1 MVRAR
6 GAAAPA
12 FLLLLLL
19 RSLCGA
25 DTQAG
30 PRGEPGPDAHVPV
43 LSKNKIKSMIK
54 LLNHRIQVLHQK
66 HMMHEHKLS
75 EKQDEVLSI
84 PVNMTDI
91 KVSGPSVKTQLLPNG
106 VQIDVQEMLSS
117 NSVTTEAAQVS
128 NTSSMLI
135 INKLQK
141 IFPNILLDTR
151 TKYKKVDNEKKE
163 EGKKKRMLFPDLEQ
177 DKNTGNNKDRLTRTN
192 ITIRFHSN
200 DNSSQTQIDI
210 YNLKNS
216 RVNPEVHIVASNIID
231 QQNKINS
238 VVVQDDVL
246 QVTVNSSLDK
256 KIQNNKKVRGKSL
269 AKIEA
274 GNVERNSTGSNRK
287 KLLIADLTTNSMKQ
301 TSSHSPFSEETYPTE
316 SKPTDLPESATFPL
330 RQLNHILQTLEDHMG
345 VQTYNFQ
352 SVKGIHSQ
360 MSVRMLKNVLQDLQ
374 KEYKTQVPVSVSES
388 MNSSVMESILQNLK
402 KHKEKSESSEKE
414 NKTQTPFEGHSRSL
428 QVSDENLEQFKATP
442 VPEPTSVTTK
452 ANMKDAKRF
461 EFFKEHEGIR
471 DKKKAKAADLKG
483 LLKHIIIACVAVTG
497 LILAVI
503 VLMHIFTSIFPK
515 NKQEPVI
522 TNTYNIYKR
531 ENPTKDEAKS
541 ISEIDCKDLKRDIA
555 VVKNQCE
562 HSNLNQLPAHLSTE
576 ESKENGKDLE
586 PSKKQPGHNPS
597 SINSPSKRTDER
609 NIILSTSTEPVKCNH
624 SSQMP
629 PDNCSS
635 SEMKTCKNH
644 RTRPR
649 TLKTNQ
655 SCCHKPRQHCTEPK
669 EHGYKRL
676 RDKDITLHRKHLN
689 HQRSYRHDKHRS
701 KSTKCNIT
709 HSNCSLLDGCCSDSS
724 PSDDS
729 SSDLFISSD
738 TTAKTHLSDIS
749 QHDGSKRTC
758 SQHRKGSCSSDSYSD

>member
-1 MVRAR
+1 
-6 GAAAPA
+6 
-12 FLLLLLL
+12 
-19 RSLCGA
+19 
-25 DTQAG
+25 
-30 PRGEPGPDAHVPV
+30 
-43 LSKNKIKSMIK
+43 
-54 LLNHRIQVLHQK
+54 
-66 HMMHEHKLS
+66 
-75 EKQDEVLSI
+75 
-84 PVNMTDI
+84 
-91 KVSGPSVKTQLLPNG
+91 
-106 VQIDVQEMLSS
+106 
-117 NSVTTEAAQVS
+117 
-128 NTSSMLI
+128 MLI

-163 EGKKKRMLFPDLEQ
+163 EGKKKSMLFPDLEQ

-192 ITIRFHSN
+192 ITIRLHSN

-216 RVNPEVHIVASNIID
+216 RANPEVHIVASNIID

-246 QVTVNSSLDK
+246 QVTINSSLDK
-256 KIQNNKKVRGKSL
+256 KIQNNNKVRGKNL

-287 KLLIADLTTNSMKQ
+287 QLLIADLTTNSMKQ
-301 TSSHSPFSEETYPTE
+301 TSSPSPFSEETYPTE
-316 SKPTDLPESATFPL
+316 SKATDLPESATYPL
-330 RQLNHILQTLEDHMG
+330 HQLNHILQTLEDHM
-345 VQTYNFQ
+345 
-352 SVKGIHSQ
+352 
-360 MSVRMLKNVLQDLQ
+360 
-374 KEYKTQVPVSVSES
+374 ETQVPLSVSES
-388 MNSSVMESILQNLK
+388 MNSSVMENILQDLK

-428 QVSDENLEQFKATP
+428 QVSDENIEQFKATP
-442 VPEPTSVTTK
+442 VPEPTSITTK
-452 ANMKDAKRF
+452 ENMKDAKLF
-461 EFFKEHEGIR
+461 EFFKAHEGIH

-531 ENPTKDEAKS
+531 ENPTKDETKS
-541 ISEIDCKDLKRDIA
+541 ISEIDCKDLKKDTA
-555 VVKNQCE
+555 VVKNQSE
-562 HSNLNQLPAHLSTE
+562 HSNLNQLPVRLSTE
-576 ESKENGKDLE
+576 ESKENGKDLK
-586 PSKKQPGHNPS
+586 PSEKQPGHNPS

-609 NIILSTSTEPVKCNH
+609 NIILSMSTEPVKCNH

-629 PDNCSS
+629 PNNCSS

-644 RTRPR
+644 RTRSR

-655 SCCHKPRQHCTEPK
+655 SCCHKPRQHCKEPK

-676 RDKDITLHRKHLN
+676 WDKDIALHRKHLN
-689 HQRSYRHDKHRS
+689 HQRSSRHDKHGS
-701 KSTKCNIT
+701 KSTKCNTT
-709 HSNCSLLDGCCSDSS
+709 HSNCSLLDGCYNDSS

-738 TTAKTHLSDIS
+738 TTAKTHLSEIS
-749 QHDGSKRTC
+749 QHDGSKCTC
-758 SQHRKGSCSSDSYSD
+758 SQHRMGSCSSDSYSD

>member
-1 MVRAR
+1 
-6 GAAAPA
+6 
-12 FLLLLLL
+12 
-19 RSLCGA
+19 
-25 DTQAG
+25 
-30 PRGEPGPDAHVPV
+30 
-43 LSKNKIKSMIK
+43 
-54 LLNHRIQVLHQK
+54 
-66 HMMHEHKLS
+66 
-75 EKQDEVLSI
+75 
-84 PVNMTDI
+84 
-91 KVSGPSVKTQLLPNG
+91 
-106 VQIDVQEMLSS
+106 
-117 NSVTTEAAQVS
+117 
-128 NTSSMLI
+128 MLI

-163 EGKKKRMLFPDLEQ
+163 EGKKKSMLFPDLEQ

-192 ITIRFHSN
+192 ITIRLHSN

-216 RVNPEVHIVASNIID
+216 RANPEVHIVASNIID

-246 QVTVNSSLDK
+246 QVTINSSLDK
-256 KIQNNKKVRGKSL
+256 KIQNNNKVRGKNL

-287 KLLIADLTTNSMKQ
+287 QLLIA
-301 TSSHSPFSEETYPTE
+301 
-316 SKPTDLPESATFPL
+316 DLPESATYPL
-330 RQLNHILQTLEDHMG
+330 HQLNHILQTLEDHM
-345 VQTYNFQ
+345 
-352 SVKGIHSQ
+352 
-360 MSVRMLKNVLQDLQ
+360 
-374 KEYKTQVPVSVSES
+374 
-388 MNSSVMESILQNLK
+388 
-402 KHKEKSESSEKE
+402 EKSESSEKE

-428 QVSDENLEQFKATP
+428 QVSDENIEQFKATP
-442 VPEPTSVTTK
+442 VPEPTSITTK
-452 ANMKDAKRF
+452 ENMKDAKLF
-461 EFFKEHEGIR
+461 EFFKAHEGIH

-531 ENPTKDEAKS
+531 ENPTKDETKS
-541 ISEIDCKDLKRDIA
+541 ISEIDCKDLKKDTA
-555 VVKNQCE
+555 VVKNQSE
-562 HSNLNQLPAHLSTE
+562 HSNLNQLPVRLSTE
-576 ESKENGKDLE
+576 ESKENGKDLK
-586 PSKKQPGHNPS
+586 PSEKQPGHNPS

-609 NIILSTSTEPVKCNH
+609 NIILSMSTEPVKCNH

-629 PDNCSS
+629 PNNCSS

-644 RTRPR
+644 RTRSR

-655 SCCHKPRQHCTEPK
+655 SCCHKPRQHCKEPK

-676 RDKDITLHRKHLN
+676 WDKDIALHRKHLN
-689 HQRSYRHDKHRS
+689 HQRSSRHDKHGS
-701 KSTKCNIT
+701 KSTKCNTT
-709 HSNCSLLDGCCSDSS
+709 HSNCSLLDGCYNDSS

-738 TTAKTHLSDIS
+738 TTAKTHLSEIS
-749 QHDGSKRTC
+749 QHDGSKCTC
-758 SQHRKGSCSSDSYSD
+758 SQHRMGSCSSDSYSD

>member
-1 MVRAR
+1 
-6 GAAAPA
+6 
-12 FLLLLLL
+12 
-19 RSLCGA
+19 
-25 DTQAG
+25 
-30 PRGEPGPDAHVPV
+30 
-43 LSKNKIKSMIK
+43 
-54 LLNHRIQVLHQK
+54 
-66 HMMHEHKLS
+66 
-75 EKQDEVLSI
+75 
-84 PVNMTDI
+84 
-91 KVSGPSVKTQLLPNG
+91 
-106 VQIDVQEMLSS
+106 
-117 NSVTTEAAQVS
+117 
-128 NTSSMLI
+128 MLI

-163 EGKKKRMLFPDLEQ
+163 EGKKKSMLFPDLEQ

-192 ITIRFHSN
+192 ITIRLHSN

-216 RVNPEVHIVASNIID
+216 RANPEVHIVASNIID

-246 QVTVNSSLDK
+246 QVTINSSLDK
-256 KIQNNKKVRGKSL
+256 KIQNNNKVRGKNL

-287 KLLIADLTTNSMKQ
+287 QLLIA
-301 TSSHSPFSEETYPTE
+301 
-316 SKPTDLPESATFPL
+316 DLPESATYPL
-330 RQLNHILQTLEDHMG
+330 HQLNHILQTLEDHMG

-352 SVKGIHSQ
+352 SVKESHSQ

-374 KEYKTQVPVSVSES
+374 KEYKTQVPLSVSES
-388 MNSSVMESILQNLK
+388 MNSSVMENILQDLK

-428 QVSDENLEQFKATP
+428 QVSDENIEQFKATP
-442 VPEPTSVTTK
+442 VPEPTSITTK
-452 ANMKDAKRF
+452 ENMKDAKLF
-461 EFFKEHEGIR
+461 EFFKAHEGIH

-531 ENPTKDEAKS
+531 ENPTKDETKS
-541 ISEIDCKDLKRDIA
+541 ISEIDCKDLKKDTA
-555 VVKNQCE
+555 VVKNQSE
-562 HSNLNQLPAHLSTE
+562 HSNLNQLPVRLSTE
-576 ESKENGKDLE
+576 ESKENGKDLK
-586 PSKKQPGHNPS
+586 PSEKQPGHNPS

-609 NIILSTSTEPVKCNH
+609 NIILSMSTEPVKCNH

-629 PDNCSS
+629 PNNCSS

-644 RTRPR
+644 RTRSR

-655 SCCHKPRQHCTEPK
+655 SCCHKPRQHCKEPK

-676 RDKDITLHRKHLN
+676 WDKDIALHRKHLN
-689 HQRSYRHDKHRS
+689 HQRSSRHDKHGS
-701 KSTKCNIT
+701 KSTKCNTT
-709 HSNCSLLDGCCSDSS
+709 HSNCSLLDGCYNDSS

-738 TTAKTHLSDIS
+738 TTAKTHLSEIS
-749 QHDGSKRTC
+749 QHDGSKCTC
-758 SQHRKGSCSSDSYSD
+758 SQHRMGSCSSDSYSD

>member
-1 MVRAR
+1 
-6 GAAAPA
+6 
-12 FLLLLLL
+12 
-19 RSLCGA
+19 
-25 DTQAG
+25 
-30 PRGEPGPDAHVPV
+30 
-43 LSKNKIKSMIK
+43 
-54 LLNHRIQVLHQK
+54 
-66 HMMHEHKLS
+66 
-75 EKQDEVLSI
+75 
-84 PVNMTDI
+84 
-91 KVSGPSVKTQLLPNG
+91 
-106 VQIDVQEMLSS
+106 
-117 NSVTTEAAQVS
+117 
-128 NTSSMLI
+128 MLI

-216 RVNPEVHIVASNIID
+216 RANPEVHIVASNIID

-330 RQLNHILQTLEDHMG
+330 RQLNHILQTLEDHM
-345 VQTYNFQ
+345 
-352 SVKGIHSQ
+352 
-360 MSVRMLKNVLQDLQ
+360 
-374 KEYKTQVPVSVSES
+374 
-388 MNSSVMESILQNLK
+388 
-402 KHKEKSESSEKE
+402 EKSESSEKE

-461 EFFKEHEGIR
+461 EFFKEHEGIH

-562 HSNLNQLPAHLSTE
+562 HSNLNQPPAHQSTE

-586 PSKKQPGHNPS
+586 PSEKQPGHNPS

-676 RDKDITLHRKHLN
+676 RDKDIALHREHLN
-689 HQRSYRHDKHRS
+689 HQRSSKHDKHRS
-701 KSTKCNIT
+701 KSTKCNTT

-738 TTAKTHLSDIS
+738 TTAKTHLSEIS
-749 QHDGSKRTC
+749 QHDGSKCTC
-758 SQHRKGSCSSDSYSD
+758 SQHRMGSCSSDSYSD

>member
-1 MVRAR
+1 
-6 GAAAPA
+6 
-12 FLLLLLL
+12 
-19 RSLCGA
+19 
-25 DTQAG
+25 
-30 PRGEPGPDAHVPV
+30 
-43 LSKNKIKSMIK
+43 
-54 LLNHRIQVLHQK
+54 
-66 HMMHEHKLS
+66 
-75 EKQDEVLSI
+75 
-84 PVNMTDI
+84 
-91 KVSGPSVKTQLLPNG
+91 
-106 VQIDVQEMLSS
+106 MLSS

-128 NTSSMLI
+128 KSSSMLI

-141 IFPNILLDTR
+141 IFPNILLDAQ
-151 TKYKKVDNEKKE
+151 TKYKEVDNEKKE
-163 EGKKKRMLFPDLEQ
+163 DGKKKRMLFPDLEQ
-177 DKNTGNNKDRLTRTN
+177 DKNTGNNKDRLMRTN

-216 RVNPEVHIVASNIID
+216 RANPEVHIVASNIID

-238 VVVQDDVL
+238 VVVQDGVL

-256 KIQNNKKVRGKSL
+256 KIQNNTKVREKSL

-274 GNVERNSTGSNRK
+274 GNMERNSTGSNRK
-287 KLLIADLTTNSMKQ
+287 KLLVA
-301 TSSHSPFSEETYPTE
+301 
-316 SKPTDLPESATFPL
+316 DLPESATYPH
-330 RQLNHILQTLEDHMG
+330 RQLNRILQTLEDHMG

-352 SVKGIHSQ
+352 GVKGNQSQ
-360 MSVRMLKNVLQDLQ
+360 VSVRMLKNVLQDLQ
-374 KEYKTQVPVSVSES
+374 KEYKTQVPLTVSES
-388 MNSSVMESILQNLK
+388 MNSSVMENILQNLK

-414 NKTQTPFEGHSRSL
+414 NKTQTLFEGQSRRL
-428 QVSDENLEQFKATP
+428 QVSDENIDQFKVTL

-461 EFFKEHEGIR
+461 EFFKEHEGIH

-503 VLMHIFTSIFPK
+503 VLMHIFTSIFAK

-541 ISEIDCKDLKRDIA
+541 ITEIDCKELKKDVA
-555 VVKNQCE
+555 VVKNQSE
-562 HSNLNQLPAHLSTE
+562 HSNLNQLPLHLSTDK
-576 ESKENGKDLE
+576 SKENGQDLE
-586 PSKKQPGHNPS
+586 HSEKQPDHNTS
-597 SINSPSKRTDER
+597 SINSPSKRIDER
-609 NIILSTSTEPVKCNH
+609 NIILSTSTEPLECNH

-635 SEMKTCKNH
+635 SEMKTCENH

-676 RDKDITLHRKHLN
+676 QDKDTALHRKHLN
-689 HQRSYRHDKHRS
+689 HQRSSRHDRHRS
-701 KSTKCNIT
+701 KSTKCNT
-709 HSNCSLLDGCCSDSS
+709 SHSNCSLLDGCCHDSS

-729 SSDLFISSD
+729 SSDVFISSD
-738 TTAKTHLSDIS
+738 TTAKTHLSEIS
-749 QHDGSKRTC
+749 QHDGSKCTC
-758 SQHRKGSCSSDSYSD
+758 SQHRMGSCSSDSYSD

>member
-1 MVRAR
+1 
-6 GAAAPA
+6 
-12 FLLLLLL
+12 
-19 RSLCGA
+19 
-25 DTQAG
+25 
-30 PRGEPGPDAHVPV
+30 
-43 LSKNKIKSMIK
+43 
-54 LLNHRIQVLHQK
+54 
-66 HMMHEHKLS
+66 
-75 EKQDEVLSI
+75 
-84 PVNMTDI
+84 
-91 KVSGPSVKTQLLPNG
+91 
-106 VQIDVQEMLSS
+106 
-117 NSVTTEAAQVS
+117 
-128 NTSSMLI
+128 MLI

-163 EGKKKRMLFPDLEQ
+163 EGKKKSMLFPDLEQ

-192 ITIRFHSN
+192 ITIRLHSN

-216 RVNPEVHIVASNIID
+216 RANPEVHIVASNIID

-246 QVTVNSSLDK
+246 QVTINSSLDK
-256 KIQNNKKVRGKSL
+256 KIQNNNKVRGKNL

-287 KLLIADLTTNSMKQ
+287 QLLIADLTTNSMKQ
-301 TSSHSPFSEETYPTE
+301 TSSPSPFSEETYPTE
-316 SKPTDLPESATFPL
+316 SKATDLPESATYPL
-330 RQLNHILQTLEDHMG
+330 HQLNHILQTLEDHMG

-352 SVKGIHSQ
+352 SVKESHSQ

-374 KEYKTQVPVSVSES
+374 KEYK
-388 MNSSVMESILQNLK
+388 
-402 KHKEKSESSEKE
+402 
-414 NKTQTPFEGHSRSL
+414 
-428 QVSDENLEQFKATP
+428 
-442 VPEPTSVTTK
+442 PTSITTK
-452 ANMKDAKRF
+452 ENMKDAKLF
-461 EFFKEHEGIR
+461 EFFKAHEGIH

-531 ENPTKDEAKS
+531 ENPTKDETKS
-541 ISEIDCKDLKRDIA
+541 ISEIDCKDLKKDTA
-555 VVKNQCE
+555 VVKNQSE
-562 HSNLNQLPAHLSTE
+562 HSNLNQLPVRLSTE
-576 ESKENGKDLE
+576 ESKENGKDLK
-586 PSKKQPGHNPS
+586 PSEKQPGHNPS

-609 NIILSTSTEPVKCNH
+609 NIILSMSTEPVKCNH

-629 PDNCSS
+629 PNNCSS

-644 RTRPR
+644 RTRSR

-655 SCCHKPRQHCTEPK
+655 SCCHKPRQHCKEPK

-676 RDKDITLHRKHLN
+676 WDKDIALHRKHLN
-689 HQRSYRHDKHRS
+689 HQRSSRHDKHGS
-701 KSTKCNIT
+701 KSTKCNTT
-709 HSNCSLLDGCCSDSS
+709 HSNCSLLDGCYNDSS

-738 TTAKTHLSDIS
+738 TTAKTHLSEIS
-749 QHDGSKRTC
+749 QHDGSKCTC
-758 SQHRKGSCSSDSYSD
+758 SQHRMGSCSSDSYSD

>member
-1 MVRAR
+1 
-6 GAAAPA
+6 
-12 FLLLLLL
+12 
-19 RSLCGA
+19 
-25 DTQAG
+25 
-30 PRGEPGPDAHVPV
+30 
-43 LSKNKIKSMIK
+43 
-54 LLNHRIQVLHQK
+54 
-66 HMMHEHKLS
+66 
-75 EKQDEVLSI
+75 
-84 PVNMTDI
+84 
-91 KVSGPSVKTQLLPNG
+91 
-106 VQIDVQEMLSS
+106 MLSS

-128 NTSSMLI
+128 NSSSMLI

-141 IFPNILLDTR
+141 IFPNILLDTQ

-216 RVNPEVHIVASNIID
+216 RANPEVHIVASNIID

-256 KIQNNKKVRGKSL
+256 KIQNNTKVREKSL

-274 GNVERNSTGSNRK
+274 GNMERNSTGSNRK
-287 KLLIADLTTNSMKQ
+287 KLLIADL
-301 TSSHSPFSEETYPTE
+301 
-316 SKPTDLPESATFPL
+316 PESATYLF
-330 RQLNHILQTLEDHMG
+330 RQLNRILQTLEDHMG

-352 SVKGIHSQ
+352 GVKGNQSQ
-360 MSVRMLKNVLQDLQ
+360 VSVRMLKNVLQDLQ
-374 KEYKTQVPVSVSES
+374 KEYKTQVPLTVSES
-388 MNSSVMESILQNLK
+388 MNSSVMENILQNLK

-414 NKTQTPFEGHSRSL
+414 NKTQAPFEGQSRSL
-428 QVSDENLEQFKATP
+428 QVSDENIDEFKVTL

-461 EFFKEHEGIR
+461 EFFKEHEGIH

-503 VLMHIFTSIFPK
+503 VLMHIFTSIFEK

-541 ISEIDCKDLKRDIA
+541 ITEIDSKELKKDIA
-555 VVKNQCE
+555 VVKNQSE
-562 HSNLNQLPAHLSTE
+562 RSNLNQLPLHLSTDK
-576 ESKENGKDLE
+576 SKENGQDLE
-586 PSKKQPGHNPS
+586 PSEKQPDHNS
-597 SINSPSKRTDER
+597 SSVNSPSERIDER
-609 NIILSTSTEPVKCNH
+609 NIILSTSTEPLKFNH
-624 SSQMP
+624 CSQMP

-635 SEMKTCKNH
+635 SEMKTCEND

-655 SCCHKPRQHCTEPK
+655 SGCHKPRRHCTEPK
-669 EHGYKRL
+669 EYGYKRL

-689 HQRSYRHDKHRS
+689 HQRSSRHDRHRS
-701 KSTKCNIT
+701 KSTKCNT
-709 HSNCSLLDGCCSDSS
+709 SHSNCSLLDGCCHDSS

-729 SSDLFISSD
+729 SSDVFISSD
-738 TTAKTHLSDIS
+738 TTAKTHLSEIS
-749 QHDGSKRTC
+749 QHDGSKCTC
-758 SQHRKGSCSSDSYSD
+758 SQHRMGSCSSDSYSD

>member
-1 MVRAR
+1 
-6 GAAAPA
+6 
-12 FLLLLLL
+12 
-19 RSLCGA
+19 
-25 DTQAG
+25 
-30 PRGEPGPDAHVPV
+30 
-43 LSKNKIKSMIK
+43 
-54 LLNHRIQVLHQK
+54 
-66 HMMHEHKLS
+66 
-75 EKQDEVLSI
+75 
-84 PVNMTDI
+84 
-91 KVSGPSVKTQLLPNG
+91 
-106 VQIDVQEMLSS
+106 
-117 NSVTTEAAQVS
+117 
-128 NTSSMLI
+128 
-135 INKLQK
+135 
-141 IFPNILLDTR
+141 
-151 TKYKKVDNEKKE
+151 
-163 EGKKKRMLFPDLEQ
+163 
-177 DKNTGNNKDRLTRTN
+177 
-192 ITIRFHSN
+192 
-200 DNSSQTQIDI
+200 
-210 YNLKNS
+210 
-216 RVNPEVHIVASNIID
+216 
-231 QQNKINS
+231 
-238 VVVQDDVL
+238 
-246 QVTVNSSLDK
+246 
-256 KIQNNKKVRGKSL
+256 
-269 AKIEA
+269 
-274 GNVERNSTGSNRK
+274 
-287 KLLIADLTTNSMKQ
+287 MKQ

-374 KEYKTQVPVSVSES
+374 KEYK
-388 MNSSVMESILQNLK
+388 
-402 KHKEKSESSEKE
+402 KSESSEKE

-461 EFFKEHEGIR
+461 EFFKEHEGIH

-649 TLKTNQ
+649 TLRTNQ

-676 RDKDITLHRKHLN
+676 RDKDIALHRKHLN

-738 TTAKTHLSDIS
+738 TTAKTHLSDRS
-749 QHDGSKRTC
+749 QHDGPKHTC

>member
-1 MVRAR
+1 
-6 GAAAPA
+6 
-12 FLLLLLL
+12 
-19 RSLCGA
+19 
-25 DTQAG
+25 
-30 PRGEPGPDAHVPV
+30 
-43 LSKNKIKSMIK
+43 
-54 LLNHRIQVLHQK
+54 
-66 HMMHEHKLS
+66 
-75 EKQDEVLSI
+75 
-84 PVNMTDI
+84 
-91 KVSGPSVKTQLLPNG
+91 
-106 VQIDVQEMLSS
+106 
-117 NSVTTEAAQVS
+117 
-128 NTSSMLI
+128 MLI

-163 EGKKKRMLFPDLEQ
+163 EGKKKSMLFPDLEQ

-192 ITIRFHSN
+192 ITIRLHSN

-216 RVNPEVHIVASNIID
+216 RANPEVHIVASNIID

-246 QVTVNSSLDK
+246 QVTINSSLDK
-256 KIQNNKKVRGKSL
+256 KIQNNNKVRGKNL

-287 KLLIADLTTNSMKQ
+287 QLLIADLTTNSMKQ
-301 TSSHSPFSEETYPTE
+301 TSSPSPFSEETYPTE
-316 SKPTDLPESATFPL
+316 SKATDLPESATYPL
-330 RQLNHILQTLEDHMG
+330 HQLNHILQTLEDHMG

-352 SVKGIHSQ
+352 SVKESHSQ

-374 KEYKTQVPVSVSES
+374 KEYK
-388 MNSSVMESILQNLK
+388 
-402 KHKEKSESSEKE
+402 KSESSEKE

-428 QVSDENLEQFKATP
+428 QVSDENIEQFKATP
-442 VPEPTSVTTK
+442 VPEPTSITTK
-452 ANMKDAKRF
+452 ENMKDAKLF
-461 EFFKEHEGIR
+461 EFFKAHEGIH

-531 ENPTKDEAKS
+531 ENPTKDETKS
-541 ISEIDCKDLKRDIA
+541 ISEIDCKDLKKDTA
-555 VVKNQCE
+555 VVKNQSE
-562 HSNLNQLPAHLSTE
+562 HSNLNQLPVRLSTE
-576 ESKENGKDLE
+576 ESKENGKDLK
-586 PSKKQPGHNPS
+586 PSEKQPGHNPS

-609 NIILSTSTEPVKCNH
+609 NIILSMSTEPVKCNH

-629 PDNCSS
+629 PNNCSS

-644 RTRPR
+644 RTRSR

-655 SCCHKPRQHCTEPK
+655 SCCHKPRQHCKEPK

-676 RDKDITLHRKHLN
+676 WDKDIALHRKHLN
-689 HQRSYRHDKHRS
+689 HQRSSRHDKHGS
-701 KSTKCNIT
+701 KSTKCNTT
-709 HSNCSLLDGCCSDSS
+709 HSNCSLLDGCYNDSS

-738 TTAKTHLSDIS
+738 TTAKTHLSEIS
-749 QHDGSKRTC
+749 QHDGSKCTC
-758 SQHRKGSCSSDSYSD
+758 SQHRMGSCSSDSYSD

>member
-1 MVRAR
+1 
-6 GAAAPA
+6 
-12 FLLLLLL
+12 
-19 RSLCGA
+19 
-25 DTQAG
+25 
-30 PRGEPGPDAHVPV
+30 
-43 LSKNKIKSMIK
+43 
-54 LLNHRIQVLHQK
+54 
-66 HMMHEHKLS
+66 
-75 EKQDEVLSI
+75 
-84 PVNMTDI
+84 
-91 KVSGPSVKTQLLPNG
+91 
-106 VQIDVQEMLSS
+106 
-117 NSVTTEAAQVS
+117 
-128 NTSSMLI
+128 MLI

-163 EGKKKRMLFPDLEQ
+163 EGKKKSMLFPDLEQ

-192 ITIRFHSN
+192 ITIRLHSN

-216 RVNPEVHIVASNIID
+216 RANPEVHIVASNIID

-246 QVTVNSSLDK
+246 QVTINSSLDK
-256 KIQNNKKVRGKSL
+256 KIQNNNKVRGKNL

-287 KLLIADLTTNSMKQ
+287 QLLIADLTTNSMKQ
-301 TSSHSPFSEETYPTE
+301 TSSPSPFSEETYPTE
-316 SKPTDLPESATFPL
+316 SKATDLPESATYPL
-330 RQLNHILQTLEDHMG
+330 HQLNHILQTLEDHM
-345 VQTYNFQ
+345 
-352 SVKGIHSQ
+352 
-360 MSVRMLKNVLQDLQ
+360 
-374 KEYKTQVPVSVSES
+374 
-388 MNSSVMESILQNLK
+388 
-402 KHKEKSESSEKE
+402 EKSESSEKE

-428 QVSDENLEQFKATP
+428 QVSDENIEQFKATP
-442 VPEPTSVTTK
+442 VPEPTSITTK
-452 ANMKDAKRF
+452 ENMKDAKLF
-461 EFFKEHEGIR
+461 EFFKAHEGIH

-531 ENPTKDEAKS
+531 ENPTKDETKS
-541 ISEIDCKDLKRDIA
+541 ISEIDCKDLKKDTA
-555 VVKNQCE
+555 VVKNQSE
-562 HSNLNQLPAHLSTE
+562 HSNLNQLPVRLSTE
-576 ESKENGKDLE
+576 ESKENGKDLK
-586 PSKKQPGHNPS
+586 PSEKQPGHNPS

-609 NIILSTSTEPVKCNH
+609 NIILSMSTEPVKCNH

-629 PDNCSS
+629 PNNCSS

-644 RTRPR
+644 RTRSR

-655 SCCHKPRQHCTEPK
+655 SCCHKPRQHCKEPK

-676 RDKDITLHRKHLN
+676 WDKDIALHRKHLN
-689 HQRSYRHDKHRS
+689 HQRSSRHDKHGS
-701 KSTKCNIT
+701 KSTKCNTT
-709 HSNCSLLDGCCSDSS
+709 HSNCSLLDGCYNDSS

-738 TTAKTHLSDIS
+738 TTAKTHLSEIS
-749 QHDGSKRTC
+749 QHDGSKCTC
-758 SQHRKGSCSSDSYSD
+758 SQHRMGSCSSDSYSD

>member
-19 RSLCGA
+19 RSLCGG

-75 EKQDEVLSI
+75 EKQDEVLST

-374 KEYKTQVPVSVSES
+374 KEYK
-388 MNSSVMESILQNLK
+388 
-402 KHKEKSESSEKE
+402 
-414 NKTQTPFEGHSRSL
+414 
-428 QVSDENLEQFKATP
+428 
-442 VPEPTSVTTK
+442 PTSVTTK

-461 EFFKEHEGIR
+461 EFFKEHEGIH

-609 NIILSTSTEPVKCNH
+609 NRILSTSTEPVKCNH

-676 RDKDITLHRKHLN
+676 RDKDIALHRKHLN

-701 KSTKCNIT
+701 KSTKCNRT
-709 HSNCSLLDGCCSDSS
+709 HANCSLLDGCCSDSS

-738 TTAKTHLSDIS
+738 TTANTHLSDTS

>member
-1 MVRAR
+1 
-6 GAAAPA
+6 
-12 FLLLLLL
+12 
-19 RSLCGA
+19 
-25 DTQAG
+25 
-30 PRGEPGPDAHVPV
+30 
-43 LSKNKIKSMIK
+43 
-54 LLNHRIQVLHQK
+54 
-66 HMMHEHKLS
+66 
-75 EKQDEVLSI
+75 
-84 PVNMTDI
+84 
-91 KVSGPSVKTQLLPNG
+91 
-106 VQIDVQEMLSS
+106 
-117 NSVTTEAAQVS
+117 
-128 NTSSMLI
+128 MLI

-163 EGKKKRMLFPDLEQ
+163 EGKKKSMLFPDLEQ

-192 ITIRFHSN
+192 ITIRLHSN

-216 RVNPEVHIVASNIID
+216 RANPEVHIVASNIID

-246 QVTVNSSLDK
+246 QVTINSSLDK
-256 KIQNNKKVRGKSL
+256 KIQNNNKVRGKNL

-287 KLLIADLTTNSMKQ
+287 QLLIA
-301 TSSHSPFSEETYPTE
+301 
-316 SKPTDLPESATFPL
+316 DLPESATYPL
-330 RQLNHILQTLEDHMG
+330 HQLNHILQTLEDHM
-345 VQTYNFQ
+345 
-352 SVKGIHSQ
+352 
-360 MSVRMLKNVLQDLQ
+360 
-374 KEYKTQVPVSVSES
+374 
-388 MNSSVMESILQNLK
+388 
-402 KHKEKSESSEKE
+402 
-414 NKTQTPFEGHSRSL
+414 
-428 QVSDENLEQFKATP
+428 
-442 VPEPTSVTTK
+442 EPTSITTK
-452 ANMKDAKRF
+452 ENMKDAKLF
-461 EFFKEHEGIR
+461 EFFKAHEGIH

-531 ENPTKDEAKS
+531 ENPTKDETKS
-541 ISEIDCKDLKRDIA
+541 ISEIDCKDLKKDTA
-555 VVKNQCE
+555 VVKNQSE
-562 HSNLNQLPAHLSTE
+562 HSNLNQLPVRLSTE
-576 ESKENGKDLE
+576 ESKENGKDLK
-586 PSKKQPGHNPS
+586 PSEKQPGHNPS

-609 NIILSTSTEPVKCNH
+609 NIILSMSTEPVKCNH

-629 PDNCSS
+629 PNNCSS

-644 RTRPR
+644 RTRSR

-655 SCCHKPRQHCTEPK
+655 SCCHKPRQHCKEPK

-676 RDKDITLHRKHLN
+676 WDKDIALHRKHLN
-689 HQRSYRHDKHRS
+689 HQRSSRHDKHGS
-701 KSTKCNIT
+701 KSTKCNTT
-709 HSNCSLLDGCCSDSS
+709 HSNCSLLDGCYNDSS

-738 TTAKTHLSDIS
+738 TTAKTHLSEIS
-749 QHDGSKRTC
+749 QHDGSKCTC
-758 SQHRKGSCSSDSYSD
+758 SQHRMGSCSSDSYSD

>member
-1 MVRAR
+1 
-6 GAAAPA
+6 
-12 FLLLLLL
+12 
-19 RSLCGA
+19 
-25 DTQAG
+25 
-30 PRGEPGPDAHVPV
+30 
-43 LSKNKIKSMIK
+43 
-54 LLNHRIQVLHQK
+54 
-66 HMMHEHKLS
+66 
-75 EKQDEVLSI
+75 
-84 PVNMTDI
+84 
-91 KVSGPSVKTQLLPNG
+91 
-106 VQIDVQEMLSS
+106 
-117 NSVTTEAAQVS
+117 
-128 NTSSMLI
+128 MLI

-216 RVNPEVHIVASNIID
+216 RANPEVHIVASNIID

-345 VQTYNFQ
+345 VQAYNFQ
-352 SVKGIHSQ
+352 SVKGSHSQ

-374 KEYKTQVPVSVSES
+374 KEYK
-388 MNSSVMESILQNLK
+388 
-402 KHKEKSESSEKE
+402 
-414 NKTQTPFEGHSRSL
+414 
-428 QVSDENLEQFKATP
+428 
-442 VPEPTSVTTK
+442 PTSVTTK

-461 EFFKEHEGIR
+461 EFFKEHEGIH

-562 HSNLNQLPAHLSTE
+562 HSNLNQPPAHQSTE

-586 PSKKQPGHNPS
+586 PSEKQPGHNPS

-676 RDKDITLHRKHLN
+676 RDKDIALHREHLN
-689 HQRSYRHDKHRS
+689 HQRSSKHDKHRS
-701 KSTKCNIT
+701 KSTKCNTT

-738 TTAKTHLSDIS
+738 TTAKTHLSEIS
-749 QHDGSKRTC
+749 QHDGSKCTC
-758 SQHRKGSCSSDSYSD
+758 SQHRMGSCSSDSYSD

>member
-1 MVRAR
+1 
-6 GAAAPA
+6 
-12 FLLLLLL
+12 
-19 RSLCGA
+19 
-25 DTQAG
+25 
-30 PRGEPGPDAHVPV
+30 
-43 LSKNKIKSMIK
+43 MIK

-287 KLLIADLTTNSMKQ
+287 KLLIADL
-301 TSSHSPFSEETYPTE
+301 
-316 SKPTDLPESATFPL
+316 PESATFPL

-374 KEYKTQVPVSVSES
+374 KEYK
-388 MNSSVMESILQNLK
+388 
-402 KHKEKSESSEKE
+402 
-414 NKTQTPFEGHSRSL
+414 
-428 QVSDENLEQFKATP
+428 
-442 VPEPTSVTTK
+442 PTSVTTK

>member
-1 MVRAR
+1 
-6 GAAAPA
+6 
-12 FLLLLLL
+12 
-19 RSLCGA
+19 
-25 DTQAG
+25 
-30 PRGEPGPDAHVPV
+30 
-43 LSKNKIKSMIK
+43 
-54 LLNHRIQVLHQK
+54 
-66 HMMHEHKLS
+66 
-75 EKQDEVLSI
+75 
-84 PVNMTDI
+84 
-91 KVSGPSVKTQLLPNG
+91 
-106 VQIDVQEMLSS
+106 
-117 NSVTTEAAQVS
+117 
-128 NTSSMLI
+128 MLI

-163 EGKKKRMLFPDLEQ
+163 EGKKKSMLFPDLEQ

-192 ITIRFHSN
+192 ITIRLHSN

-216 RVNPEVHIVASNIID
+216 RANPEVHIVASNIID

-246 QVTVNSSLDK
+246 QVTINSSLDK
-256 KIQNNKKVRGKSL
+256 KIQNNNKVRGKNL

-287 KLLIADLTTNSMKQ
+287 QLLIA
-301 TSSHSPFSEETYPTE
+301 
-316 SKPTDLPESATFPL
+316 DLPESATYPL
-330 RQLNHILQTLEDHMG
+330 HQLNHILQTLEDHM
-345 VQTYNFQ
+345 
-352 SVKGIHSQ
+352 
-360 MSVRMLKNVLQDLQ
+360 
-374 KEYKTQVPVSVSES
+374 ETQVPLSVSES
-388 MNSSVMESILQNLK
+388 MNSSVMENILQDLK

-428 QVSDENLEQFKATP
+428 QVSDENIEQFKATP
-442 VPEPTSVTTK
+442 VPEPTSITTK
-452 ANMKDAKRF
+452 ENMKDAKLF
-461 EFFKEHEGIR
+461 EFFKAHEGIH

-531 ENPTKDEAKS
+531 ENPTKDETKS
-541 ISEIDCKDLKRDIA
+541 ISEIDCKDLKKDTA
-555 VVKNQCE
+555 VVKNQSE
-562 HSNLNQLPAHLSTE
+562 HSNLNQLPVRLSTE
-576 ESKENGKDLE
+576 ESKENGKDLK
-586 PSKKQPGHNPS
+586 PSEKQPGHNPS

-609 NIILSTSTEPVKCNH
+609 NIILSMSTEPVKCNH

-629 PDNCSS
+629 PNNCSS

-644 RTRPR
+644 RTRSR

-655 SCCHKPRQHCTEPK
+655 SCCHKPRQHCKEPK

-676 RDKDITLHRKHLN
+676 WDKDIALHRKHLN
-689 HQRSYRHDKHRS
+689 HQRSSRHDKHGS
-701 KSTKCNIT
+701 KSTKCNTT
-709 HSNCSLLDGCCSDSS
+709 HSNCSLLDGCYNDSS

-738 TTAKTHLSDIS
+738 TTAKTHLSEIS
-749 QHDGSKRTC
+749 QHDGSKCTC
-758 SQHRKGSCSSDSYSD
+758 SQHRMGSCSSDSYSD

>member
-1 MVRAR
+1 MVRA
-6 GAAAPA
+6 GAAAAPA
-12 FLLLLLL
+12 SLLLLLC
-19 RSLCGA
+19 SLCGG

-30 PRGEPGPDAHVPV
+30 PPGDPGPDAQGPV

-75 EKQDEVLSI
+75 EKQDEVLST
-84 PVNMTDI
+84 PMNMTDV
-91 KVSGPSVKTQLLPNG
+91 KVSGPSVKTQLLPSG
-106 VQIDVQEMLSS
+106 VHIDVQEKLSS

-128 NTSSMLI
+128 NSSSMLI

-141 IFPNILLDTR
+141 IFPNILLDTQ
-151 TKYKKVDNEKKE
+151 TKYKKVDNEEKE

-216 RVNPEVHIVASNIID
+216 RANPEVHIVASNIID

-256 KIQNNKKVRGKSL
+256 KIQNNTKVRGKSL

-274 GNVERNSTGSNRK
+274 GNMERNSTGSNRK
-287 KLLIADLTTNSMKQ
+287 KLLIADLTTNSMKK
-301 TSSHSPFSEETYPTE
+301 TSSHSAFSEETYPTE
-316 SKPTDLPESATFPL
+316 NKPTDLPESATYPF
-330 RQLNHILQTLEDHMG
+330 RQLNRILQTLEDHMG
-345 VQTYNFQ
+345 VQTYNFPG
-352 SVKGIHSQ
+352 VKGNHSQ
-360 MSVRMLKNVLQDLQ
+360 VSVRMLKNVLQDLQ
-374 KEYKTQVPVSVSES
+374 KEYK
-388 MNSSVMESILQNLK
+388 
-402 KHKEKSESSEKE
+402 KSESSEKE
-414 NKTQTPFEGHSRSL
+414 NKTQTPFEGQSRSL
-428 QVSDENLEQFKATP
+428 QVSDENIDQFKATL
-442 VPEPTSVTTK
+442 VPEPASVTTK

-461 EFFKEHEGIR
+461 EFFKEHEGIH

-503 VLMHIFTSIFPK
+503 VLMHIFTSIFAK

-541 ISEIDCKDLKRDIA
+541 ITEIDCKELKKDIA
-555 VVKNQCE
+555 VVKNQSE
-562 HSNLNQLPAHLSTE
+562 HSNLNQLPLHLSTDK
-576 ESKENGKDLE
+576 SKENGQDLE
-586 PSKKQPGHNPS
+586 PSEKQPGHNTS
-597 SINSPSKRTDER
+597 SINSPSKRIDER
-609 NIILSTSTEPVKCNH
+609 NIILSTSTEPLKCNH

-635 SEMKTCKNH
+635 SEMETCKSH

-676 RDKDITLHRKHLN
+676 RDKDIALHRKHLN
-689 HQRSYRHDKHRS
+689 HQRSSRHDRHRS
-701 KSTKCNIT
+701 KSTKCNTT
-709 HSNCSLLDGCCSDSS
+709 HSNCSLLDGCCHDSS

-729 SSDLFISSD
+729 SSDVFISSD
-738 TTAKTHLSDIS
+738 TTAKTHLSEIS
-749 QHDGSKRTC
+749 QHDGSKCTC
-758 SQHRKGSCSSDSYSD
+758 SQHRMGSCSSDSYSD

>member
-1 MVRAR
+1 
-6 GAAAPA
+6 
-12 FLLLLLL
+12 
-19 RSLCGA
+19 
-25 DTQAG
+25 
-30 PRGEPGPDAHVPV
+30 
-43 LSKNKIKSMIK
+43 
-54 LLNHRIQVLHQK
+54 
-66 HMMHEHKLS
+66 
-75 EKQDEVLSI
+75 
-84 PVNMTDI
+84 
-91 KVSGPSVKTQLLPNG
+91 
-106 VQIDVQEMLSS
+106 
-117 NSVTTEAAQVS
+117 
-128 NTSSMLI
+128 MLI

-163 EGKKKRMLFPDLEQ
+163 EGKKKSMLFPDLEQ

-192 ITIRFHSN
+192 ITIRLHSN

-216 RVNPEVHIVASNIID
+216 RANPEVHIVASNIID

-246 QVTVNSSLDK
+246 QVTINSSLDK
-256 KIQNNKKVRGKSL
+256 KIQNNNKVRGKNL

-287 KLLIADLTTNSMKQ
+287 QLLIADLTTNSMKQ
-301 TSSHSPFSEETYPTE
+301 TSSPSPFSEETYPTE
-316 SKPTDLPESATFPL
+316 SKATDLPESATYPL
-330 RQLNHILQTLEDHMG
+330 HQLNHILQTLEDHM
-345 VQTYNFQ
+345 
-352 SVKGIHSQ
+352 
-360 MSVRMLKNVLQDLQ
+360 
-374 KEYKTQVPVSVSES
+374 
-388 MNSSVMESILQNLK
+388 
-402 KHKEKSESSEKE
+402 
-414 NKTQTPFEGHSRSL
+414 
-428 QVSDENLEQFKATP
+428 
-442 VPEPTSVTTK
+442 EPTSITTK
-452 ANMKDAKRF
+452 ENMKDAKLF
-461 EFFKEHEGIR
+461 EFFKAHEGIH

-531 ENPTKDEAKS
+531 ENPTKDETKS
-541 ISEIDCKDLKRDIA
+541 ISEIDCKDLKKDTA
-555 VVKNQCE
+555 VVKNQSE
-562 HSNLNQLPAHLSTE
+562 HSNLNQLPVRLSTE
-576 ESKENGKDLE
+576 ESKENGKDLK
-586 PSKKQPGHNPS
+586 PSEKQPGHNPS

-609 NIILSTSTEPVKCNH
+609 NIILSMSTEPVKCNH

-629 PDNCSS
+629 PNNCSS

-644 RTRPR
+644 RTRSR

-655 SCCHKPRQHCTEPK
+655 SCCHKPRQHCKEPK

-676 RDKDITLHRKHLN
+676 WDKDIALHRKHLN
-689 HQRSYRHDKHRS
+689 HQRSSRHDKHGS
-701 KSTKCNIT
+701 KSTKCNTT
-709 HSNCSLLDGCCSDSS
+709 HSNCSLLDGCYNDSS

-738 TTAKTHLSDIS
+738 TTAKTHLSEIS
-749 QHDGSKRTC
+749 QHDGSKCTC
-758 SQHRKGSCSSDSYSD
+758 SQHRMGSCSSDSYSD

>member
-6 GAAAPA
+6 AAAAPA
-12 FLLLLLL
+12 SLLLLLL
-19 RSLCGA
+19 CSLCGG

-30 PRGEPGPDAHVPV
+30 PPGEPGPDAQGPV

-66 HMMHEHKLS
+66 NMMHEHKLS
-75 EKQDEVLSI
+75 EKQDEVLST
-84 PVNMTDI
+84 PMNMTDV
-91 KVSGPSVKTQLLPNG
+91 KVSGPSVKAQLLPSG
-106 VQIDVQEMLSS
+106 VHIDVQEMLSS

-128 NTSSMLI
+128 NSSSMLI
-135 INKLQK
+135 INKLRK
-141 IFPNILLDTR
+141 IFPNILLDTQ

-216 RVNPEVHIVASNIID
+216 RANPEVHIIASNIID
-231 QQNKINS
+231 EQNKINS

-256 KIQNNKKVRGKSL
+256 KIQNNTKVRGKSL

-274 GNVERNSTGSNRK
+274 GNMERNSTGSNRK
-287 KLLIADLTTNSMKQ
+287 KLLIADLTTNSMKK
-301 TSSHSPFSEETYPTE
+301 TSSHSAFSEETYPTD
-316 SKPTDLPESATFPL
+316 SKPTDLPESATYPF
-330 RQLNHILQTLEDHMG
+330 RQLNRILQTLEDHMG

-352 SVKGIHSQ
+352 GVKGNHSQ
-360 MSVRMLKNVLQDLQ
+360 VSVRMLKNVLQDLK
-374 KEYKTQVPVSVSES
+374 KEYK
-388 MNSSVMESILQNLK
+388 
-402 KHKEKSESSEKE
+402 KSESSKKEK
-414 NKTQTPFEGHSRSL
+414 KTQTPFEGQSRSL
-428 QVSDENLEQFKATP
+428 QVSDENIDQFKATL

-461 EFFKEHEGIR
+461 EFFKEHEGIH

-503 VLMHIFTSIFPK
+503 VLMHIFTSIFAK

-541 ISEIDCKDLKRDIA
+541 ITEIDCKELKKDIA
-555 VVKNQCE
+555 VVKNQSE
-562 HSNLNQLPAHLSTE
+562 HSNLNQLPLHLSTDK
-576 ESKENGKDLE
+576 SKENGQDLE
-586 PSKKQPGHNPS
+586 PSEKQPGHNTS
-597 SINSPSKRTDER
+597 SINSPSKRIDER
-609 NIILSTSTEPVKCNH
+609 NIILSTSTEPLKCNH

-635 SEMKTCKNH
+635 SEMETCKSH

-676 RDKDITLHRKHLN
+676 RDKDIALHRKHLN
-689 HQRSYRHDKHRS
+689 HQRSSRHDRHRS
-701 KSTKCNIT
+701 KSTKCNTT
-709 HSNCSLLDGCCSDSS
+709 HSNCSLLDGCCHDSS

-729 SSDLFISSD
+729 SSDVFISSD
-738 TTAKTHLSDIS
+738 TTAKTHLSEIS
-749 QHDGSKRTC
+749 QHDDSKCTC
-758 SQHRKGSCSSDSYSD
+758 SQHRMGSCSSDSYSD

>member
-1 MVRAR
+1 
-6 GAAAPA
+6 
-12 FLLLLLL
+12 
-19 RSLCGA
+19 
-25 DTQAG
+25 
-30 PRGEPGPDAHVPV
+30 
-43 LSKNKIKSMIK
+43 
-54 LLNHRIQVLHQK
+54 
-66 HMMHEHKLS
+66 
-75 EKQDEVLSI
+75 
-84 PVNMTDI
+84 
-91 KVSGPSVKTQLLPNG
+91 
-106 VQIDVQEMLSS
+106 MLSS

-128 NTSSMLI
+128 KSSSMLI

-141 IFPNILLDTR
+141 IFPNILLDAQ
-151 TKYKKVDNEKKE
+151 TKYKEVDNEKKE
-163 EGKKKRMLFPDLEQ
+163 DGKKKRMLFPDLEQ
-177 DKNTGNNKDRLTRTN
+177 DKNTGNNKDRLMRTN

-216 RVNPEVHIVASNIID
+216 RANPEVHIVASNIID

-238 VVVQDDVL
+238 VVVQDGVL

-256 KIQNNKKVRGKSL
+256 KIQNNTKVREKSL

-274 GNVERNSTGSNRK
+274 GNMERNSTGSNRK
-287 KLLIADLTTNSMKQ
+287 KLLVADLTTNSMKK
-301 TSSHSPFSEETYPTE
+301 TSSHSAFSEETYPTE
-316 SKPTDLPESATFPL
+316 SKPTDLPESATYPH
-330 RQLNHILQTLEDHMG
+330 RQLNRILQTLEDHMG

-352 SVKGIHSQ
+352 GVKGNQSQ
-360 MSVRMLKNVLQDLQ
+360 VSVRMLKNVLQDLQ
-374 KEYKTQVPVSVSES
+374 KEYKTQVPLTVSES
-388 MNSSVMESILQNLK
+388 MNSSVMENILQNLK

-414 NKTQTPFEGHSRSL
+414 NKTQTLFEGQSRRL
-428 QVSDENLEQFKATP
+428 QVSDENIDQFKVTL

-461 EFFKEHEGIR
+461 EFFKEHEGIH

-503 VLMHIFTSIFPK
+503 VLMHIFTSIFAK

-541 ISEIDCKDLKRDIA
+541 ITEIDCKELKKDVA
-555 VVKNQCE
+555 VVKNQSE
-562 HSNLNQLPAHLSTE
+562 HSNLNQLPLHLSTDK
-576 ESKENGKDLE
+576 SKENGQDLE
-586 PSKKQPGHNPS
+586 HSEKQPDHNTS
-597 SINSPSKRTDER
+597 SINSPSKRIDER
-609 NIILSTSTEPVKCNH
+609 NIILSTSTEPLECNH

-635 SEMKTCKNH
+635 SEMKTCENH

-676 RDKDITLHRKHLN
+676 QDKDTALHRKHLN
-689 HQRSYRHDKHRS
+689 HQRSSRHDRHRS
-701 KSTKCNIT
+701 KSTKCNT
-709 HSNCSLLDGCCSDSS
+709 SHSNCSLLDGCCHDSS

-729 SSDLFISSD
+729 SSDVFISSD
-738 TTAKTHLSDIS
+738 TTAKTHLSEIS
-749 QHDGSKRTC
+749 QHDGSKCTC
-758 SQHRKGSCSSDSYSD
+758 SQHRMGSCSSDSYSD